1 MTQPTIA
8 DLIQHLRN
16 EEREYEF
23 RLREIDPTA
32 VDATQQLLQRL
43 EQEHQTRVVLP
54 FAGDMD
60 AETREAAMLA
70 TAFSTEHLGMRGEDR
85 DALAASLRSRILHHE
100 NRLSR
105 VPTEADG
112 VQQSLRLL
120 NLLRS
125 LLPEAT
131 VQFQPGLNS
140 TNHDAHDTVPAVD
153 IEGNRTAPTNEVDP
167 NARIEAHGSAT
178 EPAVTHT
185 ERTVHEPLQER
196 AELIQRTEVYD
207 RPIGPLPTAQA
218 ASMQYVPSGDVY
230 GSMANAHPSQYGYD
244 PRYGHAHVPHYG
256 LAEASMPYN
265 PNSHYPHRDI
275 LAQLPTPAGSH
286 YRPRVPYEPLR
297 PLDYDANLSVPQP
310 PVPRPHPQFTI
321 PLMPREMRPSLPPRQ
336 EQSMPNAPSNIPTNN
351 DMQANATQAGDSQ
364 AWNGSRTF
372 TMPNPR
378 DLNSAA
384 TALRKQF
391 AGKMFSGTEVSSKLL
406 STDEVFF
413 HLETFQD
420 GQRCSDET
428 IITNL
433 VFLFTG
439 EALNWWRS
447 NYKQFRSLADAR
459 TAMYE
464 RFDALGSST
473 MGLRAKIANTKQSA
487 TESLSSYVDRMNCL
501 MDRLPNE
508 YPLTSRI
515 EVIRM
520 GSNRSSYNMLVGR
533 AFADMRE
540 LQRFASQVSQG
551 PEATS
556 KTKEVS
562 KTKDRRINAVEH
574 EPEPDSDSDAQPDEE
589 SEDESVE
596 AFVNAMAQMVSKFSK
611 RPQNGANRSFKPKP
625 KPIERKDK
633 AQAVIVTK
641 PDREI
646 DGTEEAICP
655 NCDRYGHRGRNCT
668 FAKTRVYCYGCD
680 RPGVYKS
687 DCPNCLAKLAKN

>member
-1 MTQPTIA
+1 
-8 DLIQHLRN
+8 
-16 EEREYEF
+16 
-23 RLREIDPTA
+23 
-32 VDATQQLLQRL
+32 
-43 EQEHQTRVVLP
+43 
-54 FAGDMD
+54 
-60 AETREAAMLA
+60 
-70 TAFSTEHLGMRGEDR
+70 
-85 DALAASLRSRILHHE
+85 
-100 NRLSR
+100 
-105 VPTEADG
+105 
-112 VQQSLRLL
+112 
-120 NLLRS
+120 
-125 LLPEAT
+125 
-131 VQFQPGLNS
+131 
-140 TNHDAHDTVPAVD
+140 
-153 IEGNRTAPTNEVDP
+153 
-167 NARIEAHGSAT
+167 
-178 EPAVTHT
+178 
-185 ERTVHEPLQER
+185 
-196 AELIQRTEVYD
+196 
-207 RPIGPLPTAQA
+207 
-218 ASMQYVPSGDVY
+218 
-230 GSMANAHPSQYGYD
+230 
-244 PRYGHAHVPHYG
+244 
-256 LAEASMPYN
+256 
-265 PNSHYPHRDI
+265 
-275 LAQLPTPAGSH
+275 
-286 YRPRVPYEPLR
+286 
-297 PLDYDANLSVPQP
+297 
-310 PVPRPHPQFTI
+310 
-321 PLMPREMRPSLPPRQ
+321 
-336 EQSMPNAPSNIPTNN
+336 
-351 DMQANATQAGDSQ
+351 
-364 AWNGSRTF
+364 
-372 TMPNPR
+372 
-378 DLNSAA
+378 
-384 TALRKQF
+384 
-391 AGKMFSGTEVSSKLL
+391 MFSGTEVSSKLL